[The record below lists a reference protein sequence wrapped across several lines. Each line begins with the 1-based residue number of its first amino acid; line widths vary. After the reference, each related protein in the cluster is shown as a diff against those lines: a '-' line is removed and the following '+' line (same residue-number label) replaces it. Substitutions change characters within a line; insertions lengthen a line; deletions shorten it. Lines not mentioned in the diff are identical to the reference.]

1 MNRTEALEALQL
13 RIKDSRTLKHALL
26 TEAIMHSL
34 AVLLHEDQAL
44 WALTGLVHNIDAE
57 RIGENTKMHGL
68 LGGDILEGLDFDE
81 TLVYAVRSQSSCT
94 EYPRRRKIDKALFS
108 SAAAATFM
116 QKALEVPDFSDYR
129 PQNADVRHKEAD
141 KGSFKPYDDL
151 IELLKQRMEDSEA
164 TEEDIKKAIHS
175 SDELEL
181 ALNDFLALVLDA
193 LKSV

>member
-13 RIKDSRTLKHALL
+13 RIKDSGTLKHALL

-34 AVLLHEDQAL
+34 AARLHEEQAL
-44 WALTGLVHNIDAE
+44 WAMTGLVHNIDAE

-81 TLVYAVRSQSSCT
+81 TLVYAVRSLSSHN
-94 EYPRRRKIDKALFS
+94 EYPRRRKIDKALFCS
-108 SAAAATFM
+108 SAAAAFV
-116 QKALEVPDFSDYR
+116 QRALDVQSLSDYR
-129 PQNADVRHKEAD
+129 PQNADVRREAD
-141 KGSFKPYDDL
+141 KGSFKPFDDL
-151 IELLKQRMEDSEA
+151 VELLKQRMEDPEA